1 MRPKQCIIVV
11 DAIFL
16 RFLLVSAR
24 VRRLLRANAERRAHN
39 PLTKSTTM
47 MAVACGALVRRRR
60 APCALAA
67 SSTSLLVSERT
78 VNYTLKSFSARSF
91 ASVRQEKLADKQKR
105 TERYE
110 SSRQRMQ
117 KLQTRREGRNVGA
130 KKKEFREWYDKRRIY
145 QEIMDRKARQAGME
159 WTIQAAAIL
168 ERLPVVTPDHPQ
180 WEVDYFNLKT
190 YLMQFG
196 KEYPEELG
204 FSPGPGPLAI
214 TDEELLGAFII
225 YVL

>member
-1 MRPKQCIIVV
+1 LRQFDKKSWPK
-11 DAIFL
+11 
-16 RFLLVSAR
+16 S
-24 VRRLLRANAERRAHN
+24 
-39 PLTKSTTM
+39 K
-47 MAVACGALVRRRR
+47 
-60 APCALAA
+60 
-67 SSTSLLVSERT
+67 
-78 VNYTLKSFSARSF
+78 
-91 ASVRQEKLADKQKR
+91 KR

-168 ERLPVVTPDHPQ
+168 ERLPVVTPDQPE

-204 FSPGPGPLAI
+204 FSPGARAVSHYG
-214 TDEELLGAFII
+214 
-225 YVL
+225 